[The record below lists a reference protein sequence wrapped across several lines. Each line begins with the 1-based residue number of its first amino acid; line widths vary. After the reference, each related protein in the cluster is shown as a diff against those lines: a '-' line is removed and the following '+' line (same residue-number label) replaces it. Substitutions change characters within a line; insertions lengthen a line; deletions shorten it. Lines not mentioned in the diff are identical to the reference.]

1 MKTKIIRQG
10 MLIAA
15 AAFGLLLFAAHP
27 AYAKTT
33 LKEDTPVYM
42 EDNGTVF
49 HVNKNCKSLNSDSG
63 TKMTLAQALKKNY
76 EMCKTCAEEIQLDE
90 ATRSRLSVDLLPY
103 TTNGTISDSSN
114 SGSNDTTPTSTDTAS
129 NDDSKT
135 NNNNDA
141 SKSNDSKAKNNSD
154 TAQSDNSNRSKKSNT
169 TAGNSS
175 RSSSSSSSGKEL
187 MTQSQRK
194 KRFWSKTNPK
204 RGEKPV
210 TTPRAASAGFS
221 YADFA
226 TYNSYN
232 SDNHLGGTPIYLL
245 GTIMDMQP
253 VKEDGSQYTVAVMV
267 NDCDGY
273 QWYMRVKCDKS
284 KYDLMKSQLSGK
296 AANIYGQYSG
306 YSGVTNRPM
315 MDIGAVFIIGGSGIN
330 MSAYQ

>member
-10 MLIAA
+10 MLIVA

-33 LKEDTPVYM
+33 LKEDTVVYVS
-42 EDNGTVF
+42 ESGGNVF
-49 HVNKNCKSLNSDSG
+49 HLKKNCGNTNPDNV
-63 TKMTLAQALKKNY
+63 TQMTLANALKKGY

-103 TTNGTISDSSN
+103 TTNGTISDSSG
-114 SGSNDTTPTSTDTAS
+114 SGSNDTTPTTTDNAS
-129 NDDSKT
+129 KDDSKSKNT
-135 NNNNDA
+135 NDA
-141 SKSNDSKAKNNSD
+141 SQSDSSNKSGKSKSNVTNSK
-154 TAQSDNSNRSKKSNT
+154 
-169 TAGNSS
+169 
-175 RSSSSSSSGKEL
+175 SSSSSSSGKEL

-204 RGEKPV
+204 RGERPA
-210 TTPRAASAGFS
+210 TTPRPASAGFT

-315 MDIGAVFIIGGSGIN
+315 MDIGAVFIIGGAGIN

>member
-15 AAFGLLLFAAHP
+15 ASFGLLLFAAHP
-27 AYAKTT
+27 SYAKTT

-49 HVNKNCKSLNSDSG
+49 HVNKNCKSLNADSG
-63 TKMTLAQALKKNY
+63 TKMTLSLALKKNY
-76 EMCKTCAEEIQLDE
+76 EMCKTCAEEIGLDE

-103 TTNGTISDSSN
+103 TTSGTISDSSN
-114 SGSNDTTPTSTDTAS
+114 SKSDSNTNSAS
-129 NDDSKT
+129 DDSSADDSKSKSKT
-135 NNNNDA
+135 DSDSDSGSKNTTT
-141 SKSNDSKAKNNSD
+141 SKSNTSNKSK
-154 TAQSDNSNRSKKSNT
+154 T
-169 TAGNSS
+169 TA
-175 RSSSSSSSGKEL
+175 SSSDKSSSNSSSSGKDL
-187 MTQSQRK
+187 MTQNQRK

-204 RGEKPV
+204 RGQKPT
-210 TTPRAASAGFS
+210 TTPKPDSAGFS

-253 VKEDGSQYTVAVMV
+253 VKEDGSLYTVAVMV
-267 NDCDGY
+267 NDSDGY

-296 AANIYGQYSG
+296 AANIYGKYAG

-315 MDIGAVFIIGGSGIN
+315 MDIGAVFIIGGEGIN
-330 MSAYQ
+330 MSVYQ